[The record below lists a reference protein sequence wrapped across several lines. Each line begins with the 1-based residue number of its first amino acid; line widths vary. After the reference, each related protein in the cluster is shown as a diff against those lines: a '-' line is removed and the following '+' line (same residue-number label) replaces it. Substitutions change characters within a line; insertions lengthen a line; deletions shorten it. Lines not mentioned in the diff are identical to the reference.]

1 MAKTSPLFECTACG
15 ARHPKA
21 LGKCTACGAWDTL
34 QEVRGS
40 LKRDLQ
46 RAGSAYSQSHYTG
59 PVALPDVEVTD
70 TQRSP
75 TGLVEL
81 DRVLG
86 GGVVPGMVVLLG
98 GEPGIGKSTLLLQ
111 WAAQAGE
118 SGVESGLGPEDTR
131 GARGGRRE
139 SEANGRSPSSSTV
152 LYASGEE
159 SERQIKLRAQRL
171 GAENPGIHLL
181 AETDVR
187 RIIEEAERMKPGLLL
202 VDSIQTL
209 FDPDFESS
217 AGSVSQVRGCAAM
230 LTRWAKTTGTPL
242 VLVGHVTKDGG
253 LAGPKVLEHLVDT
266 VLAFEGDRHHHHRLL
281 RALKN
286 RFGAAFEL
294 GVFAMT
300 EKGLVPAEG
309 NPFFLDAEPRPGC
322 AATVVLSGT
331 RPMVV
336 EIQALVAAAGLGIP
350 RRTALGID
358 GQRLSM
364 LCAVAERRGGVQL
377 HDRDVYVNVAG
388 GLEIEDPAAD
398 LAVIAALC
406 SSATG
411 RLLAEKGLFMGEVGL
426 TGEVRPVAQLP
437 LRLQEGARLGFACA
451 AVPRLGLEGRSPL
464 DLFPETSVER
474 LRGKA
479 WLKGV
484 VEE

>member
-1 MAKTSPLFECTACG
+1 MARSSPLFECTACG
-15 ARHPKA
+15 ARFPKA
-21 LGKCTACGAWDTL
+21 LGKCTSCGAWDAIE
-34 QEVRGS
+34 EVRGT
-40 LKRDLQ
+40 LAKDL
-46 RAGSAYSQSHYTG
+46 RRGANGSAYAQSGYAG
-59 PVALPDVEVTD
+59 PVSLLDVELSD
-70 TQRSP
+70 TQREA
-75 TGLVEL
+75 TGLGEL

-111 WAAQAGE
+111 WAAQGQ
-118 SGVESGLGPEDTR
+118 
-131 GARGGRRE
+131 GA
-139 SEANGRSPSSSTV
+139 V

-159 SERQIKLRAQRL
+159 SERQIKLRARRL
-171 GAENPGIHLL
+171 GAESPDIHLL
-181 AETDVR
+181 AETDVH
-187 RIIEEAERMKPGLLL
+187 RILEAADRLKPRLLL

-209 FDPDFESS
+209 FDPEFESS
-217 AGSVSQVRGCAAM
+217 AGSVSQVRGCAQRLA
-230 LTRWAKTTGTPL
+230 RWSKATGTPL
-242 VLVGHVTKDGG
+242 VLVGHVTKDGS

-300 EKGLVPAEG
+300 ERGLVAAEG

-336 EIQALVAAAGLGIP
+336 EIQALVASAGLGIP
-350 RRTALGID
+350 RRTALGLD
-358 GQRLSM
+358 SQRLAM

-388 GLEIEDPAAD
+388 GLEVEDPAAD
-398 LAVIAALC
+398 LAVIAALA

-411 RLLAEKGLFMGEVGL
+411 RLLAEKCLFMGEVGL

-437 LRLQEGARLGFACA
+437 LRLQEGSRLGFARA
-451 AVPRLGLEGRSPL
+451 AVPRLGLEGKAPL
-464 DLFPETSVER
+464 EVLAETSVER
-474 LRGKA
+474 LRTRP
-479 WLKGV
+479 WLGGEA
-484 VEE
+484 EEA

>member
-1 MAKTSPLFECTACG
+1 MVKISPTFECTACG
-15 ARHPKA
+15 TRYAKV
-21 LGKCTACGAWDTL
+21 LGKCTNCGAWDSI
-34 QEVRGS
+34 QEVRGT

-46 RAGSAYSQSHYTG
+46 RARSSFAQGHYNG
-59 PVALPDVEVTD
+59 PIALPDVEITD
-70 TQRSP
+70 TERSA

-98 GEPGIGKSTLLLQ
+98 GEPGIGKSTLVLQ
-111 WAAQAGE
+111 WAATAP
-118 SGVESGLGPEDTR
+118 GP
-131 GARGGRRE
+131 
-139 SEANGRSPSSSTV
+139 V

-171 GAENPGIHLL
+171 GSESPAIHLL

-187 RIIEEAERMKPGLLL
+187 IILEEAERMKPGLLL
-202 VDSIQTL
+202 IDSIQTL

-217 AGSVSQVRGCAAM
+217 AGSVSQVRGCAQL
-230 LTRWAKTTGTPL
+230 LTRWAKATGTPL
-242 VLVGHVTKDGG
+242 VLVGHVTKDGS

-281 RALKN
+281 RSLKN

-300 EKGLVPAEG
+300 ERGLVPAEG

-322 AATVVLSGT
+322 AATVILSGT

-336 EIQALVAAAGLGIP
+336 EIQALVASAGLGIP

-358 GQRLSM
+358 GQRLAM
-364 LCAVAERRGGVQL
+364 LCAVAERRGGIQL

-398 LAVIAALC
+398 LAVIAALA

-411 RLLAEKGLFMGEVGL
+411 RLLAEKCLFMGEVGL
-426 TGEVRPVAQLP
+426 TGEVRPFAQLP
-437 LRLQEGARLGFACA
+437 LRLQEGARLGFSSA
-451 AVPRLGLEGRSPL
+451 AVPKVGLEGKAPIEV
-464 DLFPETSVER
+464 FAEISVER
-474 LRGKA
+474 LRAKA
-479 WLKGV
+479 WLRNAA
-484 VEE
+484 EEDF

>member
-1 MAKTSPLFECTACG
+1 MAKTSTTYECTACG
-15 ARHPKA
+15 ARFPRPM
-21 LGKCTACGAWDTL
+21 GKCGACGGFGTIE
-34 QEVRGS
+34 EVRGG
-40 LKRDLQ
+40 LRKDLV
-46 RAGSAYSQSHYTG
+46 RARSAFSESGFQH
-59 PVALPDVEVTD
+59 PVPLMEVPVSD
-70 TQRSP
+70 QDRRP
-75 TGLVEL
+75 TGLREL

-98 GEPGIGKSTLLLQ
+98 GEPGIGKSTLVLQ
-111 WAAQAGE
+111 WAAAC
-118 SGVESGLGPEDTR
+118 
-131 GARGGRRE
+131 GG
-139 SEANGRSPSSSTV
+139 TV

-171 GAENPGIHLL
+171 GAEAPGIHLF

-187 RIIEEAERMKPGLLL
+187 RILEAAEAMKPALLL

-209 FDPDFESS
+209 FDPEFESA
-217 AGSVSQVRGCAAM
+217 AGSVSQVRGCATLLA
-230 LTRWAKTTGTPL
+230 RWAKASGTPL
-242 VLVGHVTKDGG
+242 VLVGHVTKDGT

-300 EKGLVPAEG
+300 GHGLEPVDG
-309 NPFFLDAEPRPGC
+309 NPFFLEAEPSPGC

-336 EIQALVAAAGLGIP
+336 EIQALVASAGLGIP

-358 GQRLSM
+358 GQRLAM
-364 LCAVAERRGGVQL
+364 LCAVAERRGGIQL
-377 HDRDVYVNVAG
+377 HDRDVYLNVAG

-398 LAVIAALC
+398 LAVLAALA
-406 SSATG
+406 SSALG
-411 RLLAEKGLFMGEVGL
+411 RLLAPKTLFLGEVGL

-437 LRLQEGARLGFACA
+437 LRLQEGARLGFDQA
-451 AVPRLGLEGRSPL
+451 AVPRMGLEPGLRAPL
-464 DLFPETSVER
+464 KLIAETSLER
-474 LRGKA
+474 MRGKP
-479 WLKGV
+479 WLLGR
-484 VEE
+484 VEADAGREPE

>member
-1 MAKTSPLFECTACG
+1 
-15 ARHPKA
+15 
-21 LGKCTACGAWDTL
+21 
-34 QEVRGS
+34 
-40 LKRDLQ
+40 
-46 RAGSAYSQSHYTG
+46 
-59 PVALPDVEVTD
+59 
-70 TQRSP
+70 
-75 TGLVEL
+75 
-81 DRVLG
+81 
-86 GGVVPGMVVLLG
+86 
-98 GEPGIGKSTLLLQ
+98 
-111 WAAQAGE
+111 
-118 SGVESGLGPEDTR
+118 
-131 GARGGRRE
+131 
-139 SEANGRSPSSSTV
+139 
-152 LYASGEE
+152 
-159 SERQIKLRAQRL
+159 
-171 GAENPGIHLL
+171 
-181 AETDVR
+181 R
-187 RIIEEAERMKPGLLL
+187 RILEEAERMKPDLLL

-242 VLVGHVTKDGG
+242 VLVGHVTKDGS

-300 EKGLVPAEG
+300 EKGLVAAEG

-336 EIQALVAAAGLGIP
+336 EIQALVASAGLGIP

-358 GQRLSM
+358 GPRLAM

-377 HDRDVYVNVAG
+377 HDRDVYLNVAG

-406 SSATG
+406 SSASG
-411 RLLAEKGLFMGEVGL
+411 RLLAEKCLFMGEVGL

-437 LRLQEGARLGFACA
+437 LRLQEGARLGFSCA
-451 AVPRLGLEGRSPL
+451 VVPRLGLEGKSPL

-474 LRGKA
+474 LRSKA

>member
-1 MAKTSPLFECTACG
+1 MAKISPHFECTACG

-21 LGKCTACGAWDTL
+21 MGKCTACGAWDTV
-34 QEVRGS
+34 QEVRGA

-46 RAGSAYSQSHYTG
+46 RAGSAYAQSHYAG
-59 PVALPDVEVTD
+59 PVALPDVDVTD
-70 TQRSP
+70 TQRTA
-75 TGLVEL
+75 TGLREL

-86 GGVVPGMVVLLG
+86 GGVVPGMVALLG

-111 WAAQAGE
+111 WAATT
-118 SGVESGLGPEDTR
+118 SG
-131 GARGGRRE
+131 
-139 SEANGRSPSSSTV
+139 TV

-187 RIIEEAERMKPGLLL
+187 RILEEAERMKPGLLL

-217 AGSVSQVRGCAAM
+217 AGSVSQVRGCAAL

-242 VLVGHVTKDGG
+242 VLVGHVTKDGS

-336 EIQALVAAAGLGIP
+336 EIQALVASAGLGIP

-406 SSATG
+406 SSAGG
-411 RLLAEKGLFMGEVGL
+411 RLLAEKCLFMGEVGL

-437 LRLQEGARLGFACA
+437 LRLQEGARLGFASA
-451 AVPRLGLEGRSPL
+451 AVPRLGFEGKAPLE
-464 DLFPETSVER
+464 LFLETSVER

>member
-1 MAKTSPLFECTACG
+1 MAKASPHFECTACG

-21 LGKCTACGAWDTL
+21 MGKCTACGAWEAV
-34 QEVRGS
+34 QEVRGT

-46 RAGSAYSQSHYTG
+46 RSEVAFVQGHYSG
-59 PVALPDVEVTD
+59 PVALPDVLVTD
-70 TQRSP
+70 SQREP

-86 GGVVPGMVVLLG
+86 GGVVPGMVALLG

-111 WAAQAGE
+111 WAAT
-118 SGVESGLGPEDTR
+118 SR
-131 GARGGRRE
+131 GK
-139 SEANGRSPSSSTV
+139 V

-187 RIIEEAERMKPGLLL
+187 RILEAAELMKPDLLL

-217 AGSVSQVRGCAAM
+217 AGSVSQVRGCATL
-230 LTRWAKTTGTPL
+230 LTRWAKATGTPL
-242 VLVGHVTKDGG
+242 VLVGHVTKDGS

-300 EKGLVPAEG
+300 ERGLVPAEG

-336 EIQALVAAAGLGIP
+336 EIQALVASSGLGIP

-358 GQRLSM
+358 GQRLAM

-377 HDRDVYVNVAG
+377 HDRDVYLNVAG

-398 LAVIAALC
+398 LAVVAALC

-411 RLLAEKGLFMGEVGL
+411 RLLAPKCLFMGEVGL

-437 LRLQEGARLGFACA
+437 LRLQEGARLGFGAA
-451 AVPRLGLEGRSPL
+451 AVPRLGLEGKSPL
-464 DLFPETSVER
+464 ELYAEISVER
-474 LRGKA
+474 LRSKA
-479 WLKGV
+479 WLKDM

>member
-1 MAKTSPLFECTACG
+1 MAKTSPHFECTACG

-21 LGKCTACGAWDTL
+21 MGKCTSCGAWDAV
-34 QEVRGS
+34 QEVRGA

-46 RAGSAYSQSHYTG
+46 RAGSAYAQSHYSG
-59 PVALPDVEVTD
+59 PVALPDVDVSD
-70 TQRSP
+70 TQRTP
-75 TGLVEL
+75 TGLREL

-86 GGVVPGMVVLLG
+86 GGVVPGMVALLG

-111 WAAQAGE
+111 WAATAQG
-118 SGVESGLGPEDTR
+118 
-131 GARGGRRE
+131 
-139 SEANGRSPSSSTV
+139 TV

-187 RIIEEAERMKPGLLL
+187 RILEEAERMKPDLLL

-217 AGSVSQVRGCAAM
+217 AGSVSQVRGCAAL

-242 VLVGHVTKDGG
+242 VLVGHVTKDGS

-322 AATVVLSGT
+322 SATVVLSGT

-336 EIQALVAAAGLGIP
+336 EIQALVASAGLGIP

-358 GQRLSM
+358 GPRLAM
-364 LCAVAERRGGVQL
+364 LCAVAERSGGVQL

-406 SSATG
+406 SSAGG
-411 RLLAEKGLFMGEVGL
+411 RLLAEKCLFMGEVGL

-451 AVPRLGLEGRSPL
+451 VVPRLGFEGKSPL
-464 DLFPETSVER
+464 ELFLETSVER

-479 WLKGV
+479 WLKGM
-484 VEE
+484 VEA

>member
-1 MAKTSPLFECTACG
+1 MAKTSPHFECTACG
-15 ARHPKA
+15 ARYPKP
-21 LGKCTACGAWDTL
+21 LGKCGECGSFGTIE
-34 QEVRGS
+34 EVRGS
-40 LKRDLQ
+40 LKKDLQ
-46 RAGSAYSQSHYTG
+46 RSGYSVSHHQG
-59 PVALPDVEVTD
+59 PIALPDVELSE
-70 TQRSP
+70 TQRTP
-75 TGLVEL
+75 TGLDEL

-98 GEPGIGKSTLLLQ
+98 GEPGIGKSTLVLQ
-111 WAAQAGE
+111 WAAQ
-118 SGVESGLGPEDTR
+118 VEGD
-131 GARGGRRE
+131 
-139 SEANGRSPSSSTV
+139 V

-171 GAENPGIHLL
+171 GTESPGIHLL

-187 RIIEEAERMKPGLLL
+187 EILAQAERMKPGLLL

-209 FDPDFESS
+209 FDPEFESS
-217 AGSVSQVRGCAAM
+217 AGSVSQVRGCAQQLA
-230 LTRWAKTTGTPL
+230 RWAKATGTPL
-242 VLVGHVTKDGG
+242 VLVGHVTKDGN

-266 VLAFEGDRHHHHRLL
+266 VLSFEGDRHHHHRLL

-336 EIQALVAAAGLGIP
+336 EIQALVASAGLGIP

-358 GQRLSM
+358 GQRLGM

-388 GLEIEDPAAD
+388 GLEVEDPAAD
-398 LAVIAALC
+398 LAVIAALV

-411 RLLAEKGLFMGEVGL
+411 RILQPKCLFMGEVGL
-426 TGEVRPVAQLP
+426 TGEVRPVSQLP
-437 LRLQEGARLGFACA
+437 LRLQEGSRLGFAA
-451 AVPRLGLEGRSPL
+451 AAAPRMGFEGGSPL
-464 DLFPETSVER
+464 ELHLERSVER
-474 LRGKA
+474 VRMKPWLREVA
-479 WLKGV
+479 
-484 VEE
+484 EAERE

>member
-1 MAKTSPLFECTACG
+1 MAKITSMFECTACG
-15 ARHPKA
+15 ARYPSPM
-21 LGKCTACGAWDTL
+21 GKCGACGAFATVE
-34 QEVRGS
+34 EVKGS
-40 LKRDLQ
+40 LRKDLG
-46 RAGSAYSQSHYTG
+46 RARSAFAQSQYNG
-59 PVALPDVEVTD
+59 PVPLLEVETSD
-70 TQRSP
+70 TERTP
-75 TGLVEL
+75 TGMAEL

-98 GEPGIGKSTLLLQ
+98 GEPGIGKSTLVLQ
-111 WAAQAGE
+111 WAATSIG
-118 SGVESGLGPEDTR
+118 
-131 GARGGRRE
+131 
-139 SEANGRSPSSSTV
+139 NV

-159 SERQIKLRAQRL
+159 SERQIKLRAQRI
-171 GAENPGIHLL
+171 GAEHPGIHLF

-187 RIIEEAERMKPGLLL
+187 RILEVAEQMKPSLLL

-209 FDPDFESS
+209 FDPEFESS
-217 AGSVSQVRGCAAM
+217 AGSVSQVRGCATL

-242 VLVGHVTKDGG
+242 VLVGHVTKDGN

-300 EKGLVPAEG
+300 GQGLVAVEG

-336 EIQALVAAAGLGIP
+336 EIQALVASAGLGIP

-388 GLEIEDPAAD
+388 GLEVEDPAAD
-398 LAVIAALC
+398 LAVIAALT

-411 RLLAEKGLFMGEVGL
+411 RILADKCLFMGEVGL

-437 LRLQEGARLGFACA
+437 LRIQEGARLGFERA
-451 AVPRLGLEGRSPL
+451 AVPRMGLEGGKGLELILER
-464 DLFPETSVER
+464 SVER
-474 LRGKA
+474 LRSKD
-479 WLKGV
+479 WLKAKA
-484 VEE
+484 EESAMEDHG

>member
-1 MAKTSPLFECTACG
+1 MAKTTSMFECTACG
-15 ARHPKA
+15 ARYPKP
-21 LGKCTACGAWDTL
+21 LGKCGTCGAFGTIE
-34 QEVRGS
+34 EVRGA
-40 LKRDLQ
+40 LKRDLV
-46 RAGSAYSQSHYTG
+46 RTGSAYAQSQYTG
-59 PVALPDVEVTD
+59 PVPLTEVEISD
-70 TQRSP
+70 TERKA
-75 TGLVEL
+75 TGLTEL

-86 GGVVPGMVVLLG
+86 GGVVPGMVALLG
-98 GEPGIGKSTLLLQ
+98 GEPGIGKSTLVLQ
-111 WAAQAGE
+111 WAAA
-118 SGVESGLGPEDTR
+118 S
-131 GARGGRRE
+131 
-139 SEANGRSPSSSTV
+139 NGSV

-171 GAENPGIHLL
+171 GAESPDIHLF

-187 RIIEEAERMKPGLLL
+187 RILEVADRMKPSLLL

-209 FDPDFESS
+209 FDPEFESS
-217 AGSVSQVRGCAAM
+217 AGSVSQVRGCAA
-230 LTRWAKTTGTPL
+230 LLARWAKLTGTPL
-242 VLVGHVTKDGG
+242 VLVGHVTKDGT

-309 NPFFLDAEPRPGC
+309 NPFFLEAEPRPGC

-336 EIQALVAAAGLGIP
+336 EIQALVASAGLGIP

-377 HDRDVYVNVAG
+377 HDRDVYLNVAG
-388 GLEIEDPAAD
+388 GLEVEDPAAD
-398 LAVIAALC
+398 LAVIAALT

-411 RLLAEKGLFMGEVGL
+411 RILAGKCLFLGEVGL

-437 LRLQEGARLGFACA
+437 LRLQEGARLGFDRA
-451 AVPRLGLEGRSPL
+451 AVPRMGLDPGISAPL
-464 DLFPETSVER
+464 ELYPERGLER
-474 LRGKA
+474 LRAKP
-479 WLKGV
+479 WLLARAEETA
-484 VEE
+484 VEGFD

>member
-1 MAKTSPLFECTACG
+1 MAKLSSHFECTACG

-21 LGKCTACGAWDTL
+21 MGKCTACGGWDTV
-34 QEVRGS
+34 QEVRGA

-46 RAGSAYSQSHYTG
+46 RSGSAFAQSHYLG
-59 PVALPDVEVTD
+59 PVALPDVDVTD
-70 TQRSP
+70 TQRIP
-75 TGLVEL
+75 TGLREL

-86 GGVVPGMVVLLG
+86 GGVVPGMVALLG

-111 WAAQAGE
+111 WAATATG
-118 SGVESGLGPEDTR
+118 
-131 GARGGRRE
+131 
-139 SEANGRSPSSSTV
+139 TV

-171 GAENPGIHLL
+171 GAETPGIHLL

-187 RIIEEAERMKPGLLL
+187 RILEEAERMKPGLLL

-217 AGSVSQVRGCAAM
+217 AGSVSQVRGCAAL

-242 VLVGHVTKDGG
+242 VLVGHVTKDGS

-266 VLAFEGDRHHHHRLL
+266 VLSFEGDRHHHHRLL
-281 RALKN
+281 RTLKN

-336 EIQALVAAAGLGIP
+336 EIQALVASAGLGIP

-358 GQRLSM
+358 GPRLAM

-377 HDRDVYVNVAG
+377 HDRDVYLNVAG

-406 SSATG
+406 SSAGG
-411 RLLAEKGLFMGEVGL
+411 RLLAEKCLFMGEVGL

-451 AVPRLGLEGRSPL
+451 AVPRLGFEGKSPL
-464 DLFPETSVER
+464 ELFLETSVER
-474 LRGKA
+474 LRSKA

>member
-1 MAKTSPLFECTACG
+1 MAKPSSVFECTACG
-15 ARHPKA
+15 ARFPRPM
-21 LGKCTACGAWDTL
+21 GKCGACGAFSTIE
-34 QEVRGS
+34 EVRGG
-40 LKRDLQ
+40 LRRDLD
-46 RAGSAYSQSHYTG
+46 RSRSAFSQSSYQE
-59 PVALPDVEVTD
+59 PVSLAAVAVTD
-70 TQRSP
+70 QDRSA
-75 TGLVEL
+75 TGLREL

-98 GEPGIGKSTLLLQ
+98 GEPGIGKSTLVLQ
-111 WAAQAGE
+111 WAAVCG
-118 SGVESGLGPEDTR
+118 GP
-131 GARGGRRE
+131 
-139 SEANGRSPSSSTV
+139 V

-171 GAENPGIHLL
+171 GAENPGIHLF

-187 RIIEEAERMKPGLLL
+187 RILEAAEAMKPALLL

-209 FDPDFESS
+209 FDPEFESA
-217 AGSVSQVRGCAAM
+217 AGSVSQVRGCATLLA
-230 LTRWAKTTGTPL
+230 RWAKTTGTPL
-242 VLVGHVTKDGG
+242 VLVGHVTKDGS

-300 EKGLVPAEG
+300 ERGLVPVDG
-309 NPFFLDAEPRPGC
+309 NPFFLEAEPSPGC

-336 EIQALVAAAGLGIP
+336 EIQALVASAGLGIP

-358 GQRLSM
+358 GQRLAM
-364 LCAVAERRGGVQL
+364 LCAVAERRGGIQL
-377 HDRDVYVNVAG
+377 HDRDVYLNVAG

-398 LAVIAALC
+398 LAVVAALA
-406 SSATG
+406 SSALG
-411 RLLAEKGLFMGEVGL
+411 RLLAPKTLFLGEVGL

-437 LRLQEGARLGFACA
+437 LRLQEGARLGFEQA
-451 AVPRLGLEGRSPL
+451 AVPRLGLEPGLGSPL
-464 DLFPETSVER
+464 GLLPEQGMDRIRNKS
-474 LRGKA
+474 
-479 WLKGV
+479 WLLGRPDTDTF
-484 VEE
+484 

>member
-21 LGKCTACGAWDTL
+21 MGKCTACGAWDTVL
-34 QEVRGS
+34 EVRGA

-46 RAGSAYSQSHYTG
+46 HAGSAYAQSHYTG
-59 PVALPDVEVTD
+59 PVALADVDVTD
-70 TQRSP
+70 TARVP
-75 TGLVEL
+75 TGIREL

-86 GGVVPGMVVLLG
+86 GGVVPGMVILLG

-111 WAAQAGE
+111 WAAMAKG
-118 SGVESGLGPEDTR
+118 
-131 GARGGRRE
+131 
-139 SEANGRSPSSSTV
+139 TV

-171 GAENPGIHLL
+171 GAEHPGIHLL

-187 RIIEEAERMKPGLLL
+187 RILEEAERMRPGLLL

-242 VLVGHVTKDGG
+242 VLVGHVTKDGS

-336 EIQALVAAAGLGIP
+336 EIQALVASAGLGIP

-377 HDRDVYVNVAG
+377 HDRDVYLNVAG

-406 SSATG
+406 SSAGG
-411 RLLAEKGLFMGEVGL
+411 RLLAEKCLFMGEVGL

-451 AVPRLGLEGRSPL
+451 VVPRLGLEGKSPL
-464 DLFPETSVER
+464 DLFPEISVER

-484 VEE
+484 VDE

>member
-21 LGKCTACGAWDTL
+21 MGKCTACGAWDTV

-40 LKRDLQ
+40 LKRDLL

-59 PVALPDVEVTD
+59 PIALPDVEVTD

-86 GGVVPGMVVLLG
+86 GGVVPGMVALLG

-111 WAAQAGE
+111 WAATAEG
-118 SGVESGLGPEDTR
+118 
-131 GARGGRRE
+131 
-139 SEANGRSPSSSTV
+139 TV

>member
-1 MAKTSPLFECTACG
+1 MAKASPLFECTACG

-21 LGKCTACGAWDTL
+21 MGKCTACGAWEAV

-46 RAGSAYSQSHYTG
+46 RSDSAFVQGHYSG
-59 PVALPDVEVTD
+59 PVALPDVLVTD
-70 TQRSP
+70 SQREP

-86 GGVVPGMVVLLG
+86 GGVVPGMVALLG

-111 WAAQAGE
+111 WAAT
-118 SGVESGLGPEDTR
+118 SKGL
-131 GARGGRRE
+131 
-139 SEANGRSPSSSTV
+139 V

-187 RIIEEAERMKPGLLL
+187 RILEAAERMKPDLLL

-217 AGSVSQVRGCAAM
+217 AGSVSQVRGCATL
-230 LTRWAKTTGTPL
+230 LTRWAKATGTPL
-242 VLVGHVTKDGG
+242 VLVGHVTKDGS

-300 EKGLVPAEG
+300 ERGLVPAEG

-336 EIQALVAAAGLGIP
+336 EIQALVASSGLGIP

-358 GQRLSM
+358 GQRLAM

-377 HDRDVYVNVAG
+377 HDRDVYLNVAG

-398 LAVIAALC
+398 LAVVAALC

-411 RLLAEKGLFMGEVGL
+411 RLLAPKCLFMGEVGL

-437 LRLQEGARLGFACA
+437 LRLQEGARLGFGAA
-451 AVPRLGLEGRSPL
+451 AVPRLGLEGKSPL
-464 DLFPETSVER
+464 ELYAEISVER
-474 LRGKA
+474 LRSKA
-479 WLKGV
+479 WLKGL
-484 VEE
+484 VEESED

>member
-1 MAKTSPLFECTACG
+1 MAKASPLFECTACG

-21 LGKCTACGAWDTL
+21 MGKCTACGAWEAV

-46 RAGSAYSQSHYTG
+46 RSDSAFVQGHYSG
-59 PVALPDVEVTD
+59 PVALPDVLVTD
-70 TQRSP
+70 SQREP

-86 GGVVPGMVVLLG
+86 GGVVPGMVALLG

-111 WAAQAGE
+111 WAAT
-118 SGVESGLGPEDTR
+118 SKGL
-131 GARGGRRE
+131 
-139 SEANGRSPSSSTV
+139 V

-187 RIIEEAERMKPGLLL
+187 RILEAAERMKPDLLL

-217 AGSVSQVRGCAAM
+217 AGSVSQVRGCATL
-230 LTRWAKTTGTPL
+230 LTRWAKATGTPL
-242 VLVGHVTKDGG
+242 VLVGHVTKDGS

-300 EKGLVPAEG
+300 ERGLVPAEG
-309 NPFFLDAEPRPGC
+309 NPFVLDAEPRPGC

-336 EIQALVAAAGLGIP
+336 EIQALVASSGLGIP

-358 GQRLSM
+358 GQRLAM

-377 HDRDVYVNVAG
+377 HDRDVYLNVAG

-398 LAVIAALC
+398 LAVVAALC

-411 RLLAEKGLFMGEVGL
+411 RLLAPKCLFMGEVGL

-437 LRLQEGARLGFACA
+437 LRLQEGARLGFGAA
-451 AVPRLGLEGRSPL
+451 AVPRLGLEGKSPL
-464 DLFPETSVER
+464 ELYAEISVER
-474 LRGKA
+474 LRSKA
-479 WLKGV
+479 WLKGL
-484 VEE
+484 VEESED

>member
-1 MAKTSPLFECTACG
+1 MAKASPHFECTACG

-21 LGKCTACGAWDTL
+21 MGKCTACGAWEAV

-46 RAGSAYSQSHYTG
+46 RSDSAFVQGHYSG
-59 PVALPDVEVTD
+59 PVALPDVLVTD
-70 TQRSP
+70 SQREP

-86 GGVVPGMVVLLG
+86 GGVVPGMVALLG

-111 WAAQAGE
+111 WAAT
-118 SGVESGLGPEDTR
+118 SR
-131 GARGGRRE
+131 GK
-139 SEANGRSPSSSTV
+139 V

-187 RIIEEAERMKPGLLL
+187 RILEAAEQMKPDLLL

-217 AGSVSQVRGCAAM
+217 AGSVSQVRGCATL
-230 LTRWAKTTGTPL
+230 LTRWAKATGTPL
-242 VLVGHVTKDGG
+242 VLVGHVTKDGS

-300 EKGLVPAEG
+300 ERGLVPAEG

-336 EIQALVAAAGLGIP
+336 EIQALVASSGLGIP

-358 GQRLSM
+358 GQRLAM

-377 HDRDVYVNVAG
+377 HDRDVYLNVAG

-398 LAVIAALC
+398 LAVVAALC

-411 RLLAEKGLFMGEVGL
+411 RLLAPKCLFMGEVGL

-437 LRLQEGARLGFACA
+437 LRLQEGARLGFGAA
-451 AVPRLGLEGRSPL
+451 AVPRLGLEGKSPL
-464 DLFPETSVER
+464 ELYAEISVER
-474 LRGKA
+474 LRSKA
-479 WLKGV
+479 WLKDM

>member
-1 MAKTSPLFECTACG
+1 MAKVSSHYECTACG
-15 ARHPKA
+15 ARFPQPM
-21 LGKCTACGAWDTL
+21 GKCGACGSFGTIE
-34 QEVRGS
+34 EVRGS
-40 LKRDLQ
+40 LRKDLS
-46 RAGSAYSQSHYTG
+46 RARSAFSQSSYQD
-59 PVALPDVEVTD
+59 PVSLLSVEISETS
-70 TQRSP
+70 RAA
-75 TGLVEL
+75 TGLPEL

-98 GEPGIGKSTLLLQ
+98 GEPGIGKSTLVLQ
-111 WAAQAGE
+111 WAA
-118 SGVESGLGPEDTR
+118 TC
-131 GARGGRRE
+131 GGD
-139 SEANGRSPSSSTV
+139 V

-171 GAENPGIHLL
+171 GAESPGIHLF

-187 RIIEEAERMKPGLLL
+187 RILEAADRMKPALLL

-209 FDPDFESS
+209 FDPEFESS
-217 AGSVSQVRGCAAM
+217 AGSVSQVRGCATLLA
-230 LTRWAKTTGTPL
+230 RWAKTTGTPL
-242 VLVGHVTKDGG
+242 VLVGHVTKDGT

-300 EKGLVPAEG
+300 ERGLVPAEG
-309 NPFFLDAEPRPGC
+309 NPFWLDAEPRPGC

-331 RPMVV
+331 RPVIV
-336 EIQALVAAAGLGIP
+336 EIQALVASAGLGIP

-377 HDRDVYVNVAG
+377 HDRDVYLNVAG
-388 GLEIEDPAAD
+388 GLEVEDPAAD
-398 LAVIAALC
+398 LAVIAALT

-411 RLLAEKGLFMGEVGL
+411 RVLTPRCLFLGEVGL
-426 TGEVRPVAQLP
+426 TGEVRPVSQLP
-437 LRLQEGARLGFACA
+437 LRLQEGARLGFQSA
-451 AVPRLGLEGRSPL
+451 AVPRMGLDLALSSPL
-464 DLFPETSVER
+464 ELFPELGMER
-474 LRGKA
+474 LKGKA
-479 WLKGV
+479 WLLGRT
-484 VEE
+484 EGQE

>member
-1 MAKTSPLFECTACG
+1 MAKATPTYECTACG
-15 ARHPKA
+15 TRYPRSM
-21 LGKCTACGAWDTL
+21 GKCGTCGAFGTIE
-34 QEVRGS
+34 EVKVREI
-40 LKRDLQ
+40 R
-46 RAGSAYSQSHYTG
+46 RTGSAYAQSQYAE
-59 PVALPDVEVTD
+59 PVPLNEVEISD
-70 TQRSP
+70 TARTA
-75 TGLVEL
+75 TGLPEL

-98 GEPGIGKSTLLLQ
+98 GEPGIGKSTLVLQ
-111 WAAQAGE
+111 WAAA
-118 SGVESGLGPEDTR
+118 SR
-131 GARGGRRE
+131 G
-139 SEANGRSPSSSTV
+139 TV

-159 SERQIKLRAQRL
+159 SERQIKLRARRL
-171 GAENPGIHLL
+171 GAENPEIHLY

-187 RIIEEAERMKPGLLL
+187 RILEVAERMKPALLL

-209 FDPDFESS
+209 FDPEFESS
-217 AGSVSQVRGCAAM
+217 SGSVSQVRGCAA
-230 LTRWAKTTGTPL
+230 LLARWAKTSGTPL
-242 VLVGHVTKDGG
+242 VLVGHVTKDGS

-300 EKGLVPAEG
+300 ERGLVPAEG
-309 NPFFLDAEPRPGC
+309 NPFFLEAEPRPGC

-336 EIQALVAAAGLGIP
+336 EIQALVASAGLGIP

-377 HDRDVYVNVAG
+377 HDRDVYLNVAG
-388 GLEIEDPAAD
+388 GLEVEDPAAD
-398 LAVIAALC
+398 LAVVAALA

-411 RLLAEKGLFMGEVGL
+411 RVLAGKCLFLGEVGL

-437 LRLQEGARLGFACA
+437 LRLQEGSRLGFDRA
-451 AVPRLGLEGRSPL
+451 AVPRTGLEAGTGAAL
-464 DLFPETSVER
+464 ELYPERGLER
-474 LRGKA
+474 LRQKP
-479 WLKGV
+479 WLLARA
-484 VEE
+484 EESADEHG

>member
-1 MAKTSPLFECTACG
+1 MGKCAGCG
-15 ARHPKA
+15 AFGTIEEVK
-21 LGKCTACGAWDTL
+21 GTL
-34 QEVRGS
+34 RKGLDRS
-40 LKRDLQ
+40 R
-46 RAGSAYSQSHYTG
+46 SAYALCHYNG
-59 PVALPDVEVTD
+59 PVSLLDVEISD
-70 TQRSP
+70 TQRTP
-75 TGLVEL
+75 TGLPEL

-86 GGVVPGMVVLLG
+86 GGFVPGMVVLLG

-111 WAAQAGE
+111 WAATS
-118 SGVESGLGPEDTR
+118 SG
-131 GARGGRRE
+131 
-139 SEANGRSPSSSTV
+139 TV

-187 RIIEEAERMKPGLLL
+187 VILEEADRMKPALLMI
-202 VDSIQTL
+202 DSIQTL
-209 FDPDFESS
+209 FDPEFESN
-217 AGSVSQVRGCAAM
+217 AGSVSQVRGCAQI
-230 LTRWAKTTGTPL
+230 LTRWAKATGTPL
-242 VLVGHVTKDGG
+242 VLVGHVTKDGT

-300 EKGLVPAEG
+300 ERGLVPAEG
-309 NPFFLDAEPRPGC
+309 NPFFLETEPRPGC

-331 RPMVV
+331 RPVVV
-336 EIQALVAAAGLGIP
+336 EIQALVASAGLGIP

-358 GQRLSM
+358 GQRLAM

-388 GLEIEDPAAD
+388 GLEVEDPAAD
-398 LAVIAALC
+398 MAVIAALV

-411 RLLAEKGLFMGEVGL
+411 RLLADKCLFLGEVGL

-437 LRLQEGARLGFACA
+437 LRLQEGARLGFDRA
-451 AVPRLGLEGRSPL
+451 AVPRLGLEPGVGSGL
-464 DLFPETSVER
+464 ELFPEKGLER
-474 LRGKA
+474 IRNKV
-479 WLKGV
+479 WLMARPEN
-484 VEE
+484 EE

>member
-1 MAKTSPLFECTACG
+1 MAKTSPLFECTG
-15 ARHPKA
+15 
-21 LGKCTACGAWDTL
+21 CGAWDTV
-34 QEVRGS
+34 QEVRGT

-46 RAGSAYSQSHYTG
+46 RSGSAYAQSHYSG
-59 PVALPDVEVTD
+59 PIALPDVDVTD

-86 GGVVPGMVVLLG
+86 GGVVPGMVALLG

-111 WAAQAGE
+111 WAATTQG
-118 SGVESGLGPEDTR
+118 
-131 GARGGRRE
+131 
-139 SEANGRSPSSSTV
+139 TV

-187 RIIEEAERMKPGLLL
+187 RILEEAERMQPGLLL

-230 LTRWAKTTGTPL
+230 LTRWAKTTGAPL
-242 VLVGHVTKDGG
+242 VLVGHVTKDGS

-294 GVFAMT
+294 GIFAMT

-336 EIQALVAAAGLGIP
+336 EIQALL
-350 RRTALGID
+350 
-358 GQRLSM
+358 
-364 LCAVAERRGGVQL
+364 
-377 HDRDVYVNVAG
+377 
-388 GLEIEDPAAD
+388 AD
-398 LAVIAALC
+398 TC
-406 SSATG
+406 
-411 RLLAEKGLFMGEVGL
+411 LFMGEVGL

-437 LRLQEGARLGFACA
+437 LRLQEGARLGFAAA
-451 AVPRLGLEGRSPL
+451 AVPRLGLEGKSPL

-474 LRGKA
+474 LRSKA

-484 VEE
+484 AEE

>member
-1 MAKTSPLFECTACG
+1 MAKASPLFECTACG

-21 LGKCTACGAWDTL
+21 LGKCTACGAWDTV

-46 RAGSAYSQSHYTG
+46 RAGSAYAQSHYTG
-59 PVALPDVEVTD
+59 PVALPDVEVAD
-70 TQRSP
+70 AQRAP
-75 TGLVEL
+75 TGLAEL

-111 WAAQAGE
+111 WAACAPG
-118 SGVESGLGPEDTR
+118 S
-131 GARGGRRE
+131 
-139 SEANGRSPSSSTV
+139 V

-171 GAENPGIHLL
+171 GAESPGIHLL

-217 AGSVSQVRGCAAM
+217 AGSVSQVRGCAAL

-300 EKGLVPAEG
+300 ERGLVPAEG

-336 EIQALVAAAGLGIP
+336 EIQALVAPAGLGIP
-350 RRTALGID
+350 RRTALGLD
-358 GQRLSM
+358 GQRLAM
-364 LCAVAERRGGVQL
+364 LCAVIERRGGVQL

-398 LAVIAALC
+398 LAVVAALA
-406 SSATG
+406 SSAAG
-411 RLLAEKGLFMGEVGL
+411 RALVEKCLFMGEVGL

-437 LRLQEGARLGFACA
+437 LRLQEGARLGFARA
-451 AVPRLGLEGRSPL
+451 AVPRLGLEGSAPIE
-464 DLFPETSVER
+464 LFPEITVER

-479 WLKGV
+479 WLGLAHADQP
-484 VEE
+484 

>member
-1 MAKTSPLFECTACG
+1 MVKVSPVFECTACG
-15 ARHPKA
+15 ARSPRPM
-21 LGKCTACGAWDTL
+21 GKCGACGGFGTIE
-34 QEVRGS
+34 EVRGGLRKDLARSRSAFAESSYQEPVS
-40 LKRDLQ
+40 L
-46 RAGSAYSQSHYTG
+46 AA
-59 PVALPDVEVTD
+59 VAVTD
-70 TQRSP
+70 QDRRP
-75 TGLVEL
+75 TGVREL

-98 GEPGIGKSTLLLQ
+98 GEPGIGKSTLVLQ
-111 WAAQAGE
+111 WAAACG
-118 SGVESGLGPEDTR
+118 GP
-131 GARGGRRE
+131 
-139 SEANGRSPSSSTV
+139 V

-171 GAENPGIHLL
+171 GAENPEIHLF

-187 RIIEEAERMKPGLLL
+187 RILEAAEAMKPALLL

-209 FDPDFESS
+209 FDPEFESS
-217 AGSVSQVRGCAAM
+217 AGSVSQVRGCATLLA
-230 LTRWAKTTGTPL
+230 RWAKTTGTPL
-242 VLVGHVTKDGG
+242 VLVGHVTKDGT

-300 EKGLVPAEG
+300 ERGLVPVDG
-309 NPFFLDAEPRPGC
+309 NPFFLEAAPSPGC

-336 EIQALVAAAGLGIP
+336 EIQALVASAGLGIP

-358 GQRLSM
+358 GQRLAM

-377 HDRDVYVNVAG
+377 HDRDVYLNVAG

-398 LAVIAALC
+398 LAVVAALA
-406 SSATG
+406 SSALG
-411 RLLAEKGLFMGEVGL
+411 RLLAPKTLFLGEVGL

-437 LRLQEGARLGFACA
+437 LRLQEGARRGFEQAV
-451 AVPRLGLEGRSPL
+451 VPRLGLEPGLGAPL
-464 DLFPETSVER
+464 GLVPEQGMDR
-474 LRGKA
+474 LRSKS
-479 WLKGV
+479 WLLGRPDGDTF
-484 VEE
+484 

>member
-1 MAKTSPLFECTACG
+1 MAKASSHFECTACG

-21 LGKCTACGAWDTL
+21 MGKCTSCGAWDSI
-34 QEVRGS
+34 QEVRGA

-46 RAGSAYSQSHYTG
+46 RAGSAYAQSHYTG
-59 PVALPDVEVTD
+59 PVALPDVDVTD
-70 TQRSP
+70 TQRKP
-75 TGLVEL
+75 TGLAEL

-86 GGVVPGMVVLLG
+86 GGVVPGMVALLG

-111 WAAQAGE
+111 WAATAAG
-118 SGVESGLGPEDTR
+118 
-131 GARGGRRE
+131 
-139 SEANGRSPSSSTV
+139 TV

-171 GAENPGIHLL
+171 GAEHPGIHLL

-187 RIIEEAERMKPGLLL
+187 RILEEAERMKPGLLL

-217 AGSVSQVRGCAAM
+217 AGSVSQVRGCAAL

-242 VLVGHVTKDGG
+242 VLVGHVTKDGS

-266 VLAFEGDRHHHHRLL
+266 VLSFEGDRHHHHRLL
-281 RALKN
+281 RTLKN

-300 EKGLVPAEG
+300 ERGLVPAEG

-358 GQRLSM
+358 GQRLAM

-377 HDRDVYVNVAG
+377 HDRDIYLNVAG
-388 GLEIEDPAAD
+388 GREIEDPAAD

-406 SSATG
+406 SSAGG
-411 RLLAEKGLFMGEVGL
+411 RLLAEKCLFMGEVGL

-437 LRLQEGARLGFACA
+437 LRLQEGARLGFARA
-451 AVPRLGLEGRSPL
+451 AVPRLGLEGKSPL
-464 DLFPETSVER
+464 ELFPETSVER
-474 LRGKA
+474 LRSKA

>member
-1 MAKTSPLFECTACG
+1 MAKPSPLFECTACG
-15 ARHPKA
+15 ARYSAP
-21 LGKCTACGAWDTL
+21 LGKCSSCAAWGTVEEARGAL
-34 QEVRGS
+34 R
-40 LKRDLQ
+40 RDLA
-46 RAGSAYSQSHYTG
+46 RAGSAFAVSEHLG
-59 PVALPDVEVTD
+59 PVRLSEVELAETAR
-70 TQRSP
+70 TP
-75 TGLVEL
+75 TGLEEL

-111 WAAQAGE
+111 WAARAG
-118 SGVESGLGPEDTR
+118 
-131 GARGGRRE
+131 GA
-139 SEANGRSPSSSTV
+139 V

-171 GAENPGIHLL
+171 GAEAPELHLL

-187 RIIEEAERMKPGLLL
+187 RILEAADRMKPALLL
-202 VDSIQTL
+202 IDSIQTL
-209 FDPDFESS
+209 FDPEFESG
-217 AGSVSQVRGCAAM
+217 AGSVSQVRGCAQM
-230 LTRWAKTTGTPL
+230 LARWAKATGTPL

-266 VLAFEGDRHHHHRLL
+266 VLSFEGDRHHHHRLL
-281 RALKN
+281 RSLKN

-300 EKGLVPAEG
+300 EKGLAPAEG

-322 AATVVLSGT
+322 AATVILSGT

-336 EIQALVAAAGLGIP
+336 EIQALVASAGLGIP

-358 GQRLSM
+358 GQRLAM
-364 LCAVAERRGGVQL
+364 LCAVAERRGGIQL
-377 HDRDVYVNVAG
+377 HDRDVYLNVAG

-398 LAVIAALC
+398 LAVLAALA

-411 RLLAEKGLFMGEVGL
+411 RLLAPKCLFMGEVGL

-437 LRLQEGARLGFACA
+437 LRLQEGARLGFASA
-451 AVPRLGLEGRSPL
+451 AAPRAGHEGKQLLE
-464 DLFPETSVER
+464 LFLESSIER

-479 WLKGV
+479 WMKGA
-484 VEE
+484 VEES

>member
-1 MAKTSPLFECTACG
+1 
-15 ARHPKA
+15 
-21 LGKCTACGAWDTL
+21 
-34 QEVRGS
+34 
-40 LKRDLQ
+40 
-46 RAGSAYSQSHYTG
+46 
-59 PVALPDVEVTD
+59 
-70 TQRSP
+70 
-75 TGLVEL
+75 
-81 DRVLG
+81 
-86 GGVVPGMVVLLG
+86 LG

-111 WAAQAGE
+111 WAATSTG
-118 SGVESGLGPEDTR
+118 
-131 GARGGRRE
+131 
-139 SEANGRSPSSSTV
+139 TV

-171 GAENPGIHLL
+171 GAEHPGIHLL

-187 RIIEEAERMKPGLLL
+187 RILEEAERMKPGLLL

-242 VLVGHVTKDGG
+242 VLVGHVTKDGS

-336 EIQALVAAAGLGIP
+336 EIQALVASAGLGIP

-377 HDRDVYVNVAG
+377 HDRDVYLNVAG

-406 SSATG
+406 SSAGG
-411 RLLAEKGLFMGEVGL
+411 RLLAEKCLFMGEVGL

-451 AVPRLGLEGRSPL
+451 VVPRLGLEGKSPL

-479 WLKGV
+479 WLKGM